1 MTAQG
6 LQRNEVTEA
15 TQRQQQSNLYTNSIV
30 CQHSLLEGALN
41 PDELRRG
48 KYTCL
53 QISTRTAIF
62 DRGALLFV
70 YWKADGLAGI
80 FILVVFYHTP
90 LNDGG
95 TGMSPDPCRAGEI
108 PRETTQLPR

>member
-15 TQRQQQSNLYTNSIV
+15 TQRQQQSNLNTNSIV
-30 CQHSLLEGALN
+30 CQHSLLERIDL
-41 PDELRRG
+41 
-48 KYTCL
+48 
-53 QISTRTAIF
+53 F

-70 YWKADGLAGI
+70 YQRADGLAGI
-80 FILVVFYHTP
+80 FIPVVNTFCRTLP
-90 LNDGG
+90 NDGG
-95 TGMSPDPCRAGEI
+95 VGTGIPHTTHTGEI